1 MIDTGN
7 KFHSGKTMEIAEVQ
21 QKIIHSLSLTSSSN
35 SGTSGVPRIINLL
48 NKTKS
53 EKAKAVEQAF
63 FDFMKG
69 ENIVVL
75 LSVSISSQLFKYIIS
90 KVPQIWFIEGRVSID
105 QNKRKDVIALLFT
118 HQKVII

>member
-1 MIDTGN
+1 
-7 KFHSGKTMEIAEVQ
+7 MEITEVQ
-21 QKIIHSLSLTSSSN
+21 QKIIHSLSLTSSSSN

-118 HQKVII
+118 HQKVTI

>member
-1 MIDTGN
+1 
-7 KFHSGKTMEIAEVQ
+7 MEITEVQ

-35 SGTSGVPRIINLL
+35 SGTYVVPRIINLL

-105 QNKRKDVIALLFT
+105 QNKRKDVLALIFS
-118 HQKVII
+118 HQKVTI

>member
-1 MIDTGN
+1 
-7 KFHSGKTMEIAEVQ
+7 MEIAEVQ

-63 FDFMKG
+63 FDYMKG
-69 ENIVVL
+69 EDIVVL
-75 LSVSISSQLFKYIIS
+75 LSVSSSAKLFKYIIS
-90 KVPQIWFIEGRVSID
+90 KVPQIWFIEGRVSTH
-105 QNKRKDVIALLFT
+105 QNKRKDVLALLFT
-118 HQKVII
+118 HQKVTI

>member
-1 MIDTGN
+1 
-7 KFHSGKTMEIAEVQ
+7 MEITEVQ

-63 FDFMKG
+63 FDFLRG
-69 ENIVVL
+69 EDSVII
-75 LSVSISSQLFKYIIS
+75 LSVSTSSRLFQFILKC
-90 KVPQIWFIEGRVSID
+90 VPSVWFIEGRVSID
-105 QNKRKDVIALLFT
+105 QNKRKDVLALIFS
-118 HQKVII
+118 HQKVTI

>member
-1 MIDTGN
+1 
-7 KFHSGKTMEIAEVQ
+7 MEITEVQ

-90 KVPQIWFIEGRVSID
+90 KVPQIWFIEARVSID
-105 QNKRKDVIALLFT
+105 QNKRKDV
-118 HQKVII
+118 

>member
-1 MIDTGN
+1 MNIR
-7 KFHSGKTMEIAEVQ
+7 EVTEH
-21 QKIIHSLSLTSSSN
+21 ITNSFLHISSSKVP
-35 SGTSGVPRIINLL
+35 SVTSLPRIINLL

-105 QNKRKDVIALLFT
+105 QNKRKDVLALLFT
-118 HQKVII
+118 HQKVTI

>member
-1 MIDTGN
+1 
-7 KFHSGKTMEIAEVQ
+7 MEITEVQ

-69 ENIVVL
+69 EDSVII
-75 LSVSISSQLFKYIIS
+75 LSVSTSSKLFQFILKC
-90 KVPQIWFIEGRVSID
+90 VPSVWFIEGRIID
-105 QNKRKDVIALLFT
+105 QQNKRKDVIALLFT
-118 HQKVII
+118 HQKVTI

>member
-1 MIDTGN
+1 
-7 KFHSGKTMEIAEVQ
+7 MEIAEVQ

-90 KVPQIWFIEGRVSID
+90 KVPQICFIEGRVSID

>member
-1 MIDTGN
+1 
-7 KFHSGKTMEIAEVQ
+7 MEIAEVQ

-63 FDFMKG
+63 FDFLRG
-69 ENIVVL
+69 EDSVII
-75 LSVSISSQLFKYIIS
+75 LSVSTSSKLFQFILKC
-90 KVPQIWFIEGRVSID
+90 VPSIWFIEGRVSIN
-105 QNKRKDVIALLFT
+105 QNKRKDVLALIFS
-118 HQKVII
+118 HQKVTI

>member
-1 MIDTGN
+1 
-7 KFHSGKTMEIAEVQ
+7 MEIAEVQ
-21 QKIIHSLSLTSSSN
+21 QKIIHSLFINSSSSN

-75 LSVSISSQLFKYIIS
+75 LNVSISSQLFKYIIS

-105 QNKRKDVIALLFT
+105 QNKRKDVLALLFT

>member
-1 MIDTGN
+1 
-7 KFHSGKTMEIAEVQ
+7 MEITEVQ

-35 SGTSGVPRIINLL
+35 SGTSCVPRIINLL

-105 QNKRKDVIALLFT
+105 QNKRKDVLALIFS
-118 HQKVII
+118 HQKVTI

>member
-1 MIDTGN
+1 
-7 KFHSGKTMEIAEVQ
+7 MEIAEVQ

-63 FDFMKG
+63 FDFLRGKDSV
-69 ENIVVL
+69 II
-75 LSVSISSQLFKYIIS
+75 LSVSTSSKLFQFILKS
-90 KVPQIWFIEGRVSID
+90 VPSVWFIEGKVRLTAE
-105 QNKRKDVIALLFT
+105 NKRKDVLALIFS
-118 HQKVII
+118 HQKVTI

>member
-1 MIDTGN
+1 
-7 KFHSGKTMEIAEVQ
+7 MEITEVQ

-105 QNKRKDVIALLFT
+105 QNKRKDVLALLFT
-118 HQKVII
+118 HQNVII

>member
-1 MIDTGN
+1 
-7 KFHSGKTMEIAEVQ
+7 MEITEVQ

-118 HQKVII
+118 HQKVTI

>member
-1 MIDTGN
+1 MN
-7 KFHSGKTMEIAEVQ
+7 LAEVKQ
-21 QKIIHSLSLTSSSN
+21 QIIHSLSINSSSSN
-35 SGTSGVPRIINLL
+35 SGTSGIPRIINLL

-105 QNKRKDVIALLFT
+105 QNKRKDVLALLFT

>member
-1 MIDTGN
+1 
-7 KFHSGKTMEIAEVQ
+7 MEIAEVQ

-118 HQKVII
+118 HQKVTI

>member
-1 MIDTGN
+1 
-7 KFHSGKTMEIAEVQ
+7 MEIAEVQ

>member
-1 MIDTGN
+1 
-7 KFHSGKTMEIAEVQ
+7 MEIAEVQ
-21 QKIIHSLSLTSSSN
+21 QKIIHSLSLTSSSLN

-63 FDFMKG
+63 FDFLRG
-69 ENIVVL
+69 EDSVII
-75 LSVSISSQLFKYIIS
+75 LSVSTSSKLFQFILKS
-90 KVPQIWFIEGRVSID
+90 VPSVWFIEGRVAID

-118 HQKVII
+118 HQKVVI

>member
-1 MIDTGN
+1 
-7 KFHSGKTMEIAEVQ
+7 MEIAEVQ

-63 FDFMKG
+63 FDFLRGKDSV
-69 ENIVVL
+69 II
-75 LSVSISSQLFKYIIS
+75 LSVSTSSKLFQFILKS
-90 KVPQIWFIEGRVSID
+90 VPSVWFIEGRIID
-105 QNKRKDVIALLFT
+105 QQNKRKDVLALLFT
-118 HQKVII
+118 HQKVTI

>member
-1 MIDTGN
+1 MN
-7 KFHSGKTMEIAEVQ
+7 LAEVKQ
-21 QKIIHSLSLTSSSN
+21 QIIHSLSINSSSSN
-35 SGTSGVPRIINLL
+35 SGTSGIPRIINLL

-75 LSVSISSQLFKYIIS
+75 LNVSISSQLFKYIIS

-105 QNKRKDVIALLFT
+105 QNKRKDVLALLFT